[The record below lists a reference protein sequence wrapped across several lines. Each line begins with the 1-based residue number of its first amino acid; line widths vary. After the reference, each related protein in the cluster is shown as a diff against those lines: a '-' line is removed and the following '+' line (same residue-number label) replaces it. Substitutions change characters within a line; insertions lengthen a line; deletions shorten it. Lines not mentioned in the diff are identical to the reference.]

1 MPGTELSKKWYFTI
15 IGNMTMAWTPTGVF
29 AQVNILTRKFL
40 YFSKVY
46 LFTFLRI
53 IYYSDYAQTRIGPEK
68 KNALETRHL
77 PVPDNRDKDKNERIQ
92 KEREEKQV
100 GVVLGSGLLLLGN
113 LVQSLDQILRSKN
126 MQSTK
131 GFTHRSVQGC

>member
-1 MPGTELSKKWYFTI
+1 MQGQIFCRVIIFQGNIFT
-15 IGNMTMAWTPTGVF
+15 
-29 AQVNILTRKFL
+29 QKFL
-40 YFSKVY
+40 FFSKVY

-53 IYYSDYAQTRIGPEK
+53 IYYDYAQTRIGPEK
-68 KNALETRHL
+68 KNAVEARHL

-100 GVVLGSGLLLLGN
+100 GVVLRGGLLLLGN

-131 GFTHRSVQGC
+131 GSTHRSVQGCLILFV